1 MFSTYF
7 LPPSEEVMKIKK
19 ESASGTIGSA
29 ISVFD
34 GQEFPDLDQA
44 KIAIFGVNESRGT
57 LASGANIKMNS
68 FRKSFYQLYLGDWD
82 FKMID
87 LGDFKVGKKLEDTYF
102 GLTDLVSNLIS
113 VGILP
118 IIIGGG
124 HDLCY
129 SIYKAYESFNKGVNI
144 ASIDSR
150 FDLISEDINKLNSRN
165 FLGYIV
171 KESPNHLNTYTNI
184 GFQSYFV
191 HKDESH
197 EMKKMFFETLRL
209 GDFRK
214 NIEESEAYLRNSDI
228 ITFDASSIRQADAP
242 SVISPSPNGFFAHEA
257 CILSR
262 YAGIS
267 DRSSTFG
274 IFELNCFEQKNN
286 QTSSLVAEI
295 IWHFLEGFSLR
306 IGDFPSGKKLAINFN
321 KYLVPIDQGDYQ
333 FIFYKSKLS
342 GRWWMSSITDS
353 DSSNLPETIVPCSY
367 QDYLDAVDGRVPSRM
382 TRLLRLL

>member
-1 MFSTYF
+1 M
-7 LPPSEEVMKIKK
+7 
-19 ESASGTIGSA
+19 
-29 ISVFD
+29 
-34 GQEFPDLDQA
+34 
-44 KIAIFGVNESRGT
+44 
-57 LASGANIKMNS
+57 
-68 FRKSFYQLYLGDWD
+68 
-82 FKMID
+82 
-87 LGDFKVGKKLEDTYF
+87 
-102 GLTDLVSNLIS
+102 
-113 VGILP
+113 
-118 IIIGGG
+118 
-124 HDLCY
+124 
-129 SIYKAYESFNKGVNI
+129 
-144 ASIDSR
+144 
-150 FDLISEDINKLNSRN
+150 ISEDINKLNSRN

-267 DRSSTFG
+267 DRSSAFG
-274 IFELNCFEQKNN
+274 VFELNCFEQKNN

-353 DSSNLPETIVPCSY
+353 VSSNLPETIVPCSY